1 MAPLYKKND
10 DDAVSPVIAIMLM
23 LVVTIIIAAVVSSF
37 AGGITK
43 SQDRIPQITFDG
55 KYSIKNGIELTH
67 TGGDSVAP
75 NEIEM
80 TMRPG
85 TGFGVGIQA
94 NIITVNKS
102 SITDSTGT
110 KYWTLSGGTGV
121 GNFSS
126 TSSTPYSNIWNVG
139 STAYILPPLHL
150 NGNLQHESNEYTC
163 WNNSVNLGNSINVQV
178 VNRQGQ
184 LIGKGEIK
192 IVP

>member
-1 MAPLYKKND
+1 MASLDKKNQ

-37 AGGITK
+37 AGGLAK
-43 SQDRIPQITFDG
+43 SQDRIPQLTFDG

-67 TGGDSVAP
+67 TGGDSINPSEV
-75 NEIEM
+75 EM

-94 NIITVNKS
+94 NVNTINKTS
-102 SITDSTGT
+102 LTDSTGT
-110 KYWTLSGGTGV
+110 KFWKGIGGKNV

-126 TSSTPYSNIWNVG
+126 TNSTLYANVWSVG

-150 NGNLQHESNEYTC
+150 NGNLQHESNGYTC
-163 WNNSVNLGNSINVQV
+163 WNNSVNLGNSISVQI